1 MYLLLFIYIISGVLQ
16 CLCVE
21 KSMENI
27 YFPVNNAFG
36 NTDPLT
42 HVKCDTAYW
51 DALTSKI
58 DANAAVKK
66 WFLVIP

>member
-1 MYLLLFIYIISGVLQ
+1 
-16 CLCVE
+16 
-21 KSMENI
+21 MENI

-51 DALTSKI
+51 DALTNKI

-66 WFLVIP
+66 WFLVTP